1 MTDAENTNDR
11 NNGSD
16 TAGRDPRGR
25 FAAGNPGRPAGARHR
40 TTRAIEVLLEGE
52 ATALTRRAIDA
63 ALQGDTAA
71 LRICMERIIPP
82 AKGRPVNIELPSLK
96 TASDGALALDALL
109 QAVAQG
115 SLTPDEANAV
125 AALVT
130 EHRKSLEAV
139 DFEARLARLEA
150 QTRGTGS
157 NG

>member
-1 MTDAENTNDR
+1 
-11 NNGSD
+11 
-16 TAGRDPRGR
+16 
-25 FAAGNPGRPAGARHR
+25 
-40 TTRAIEVLLEGE
+40 VLLEGE

-150 QTRGTGS
+150 QTSGTGT